1 MSETQAR
8 IAGVLPSASAL
19 QTVIDTLETEG
30 FDRSQFGVLATKD
43 SLAGG
48 ASATALAEAP
58 GTLTEADAYPE
69 TEGAIAGALIGG
81 LTYLGAMAAAG
92 AVVLTGGGLGLALAA
107 IIGAGGVGGLTGV
120 LVAHGFQEDH
130 AKFIEDQLALG
141 GLVLWIQPR
150 DAAQAGTARAQLEA
164 AGATKVLTQAAE

>member
-1 MSETQAR
+1 MSETQDR

-19 QTVIDTLETEG
+19 QSVIDVLETEG
-30 FDRSQFGVLATKD
+30 FDRAQFGVLAKEGA
-43 SLAGG
+43 LAGG
-48 ASATALAEAP
+48 SSATALAQAP
-58 GTLTEADAYPE
+58 ETPTEADSYPE
-69 TEGAIAGALIGG
+69 TEGAMTGALIGG

-107 IIGAGGVGGLTGV
+107 IFAAGGAGGLTGA

-130 AKFIEDQLALG
+130 AKFIDDQIALG

-150 DAAQAGTARAQLEA
+150 DAAQAATARARLEA
-164 AGATKVLTQAAE
+164 AGATKIVVQNPA